1 MVVAGLSHCNENH
14 RAMITLHCVPHN
26 KKITQFISPPVLLL
40 KKKLFIIAPRAAA
53 ALRLSEREIT
63 QRRRMSTAELCAFG
77 SSDTDHAE
85 ARGCGSAIY
94 AFRLA
99 KSYNMVHIGWMRLR
113 SVDAPQGDQSI
124 TQISSSHTHSH
135 LIADSARSA

>member
-53 ALRLSEREIT
+53 LRLSEREIT

-77 SSDTDHAE
+77 SIAILITPRHADVDLLFMLFGSPNLIMWCTLVD
-85 ARGCGSAIY
+85 ASAIGRC
-94 AFRLA
+94 AT
-99 KSYNMVHIGWMRLR
+99 GR
-113 SVDAPQGDQSI
+113 SIDHSNLQQFIP
-124 TQISSSHTHSH
+124 HTVT
-135 LIADSARSA
+135 